1 MKNVKT
7 KDELLDVSFNTMLI
21 FKSLFALGET
31 LAGLVLIFIPLDL
44 IKAAIHHVAAVLPLT
59 SLSVLVTEAG
69 QRLTSDA
76 TLFAIVYLLLHGVLK
91 LGTLALLWKKI
102 LWSYPLSVALLV
114 GFIIYQLFEFSQRGA
129 LSMLVLCGV
138 DVLMIALTL
147 LEYRKL
153 KKRLAKPK
161 PKHALL
167 ATIDR
172 KKILSELHS
181 QTRPAGMLVLNFALL
196 LSIFFSL
203 QYFL

>member
-1 MKNVKT
+1 
-7 KDELLDVSFNTMLI
+7 
-21 FKSLFALGET
+21 
-31 LAGLVLIFIPLDL
+31 
-44 IKAAIHHVAAVLPLT
+44 
-59 SLSVLVTEAG
+59 
-69 QRLTSDA
+69 
-76 TLFAIVYLLLHGVLK
+76 
-91 LGTLALLWKKI
+91 
-102 LWSYPLSVALLV
+102 
-114 GFIIYQLFEFSQRGA
+114 
-129 LSMLVLCGV
+129 MLVLCGV

-161 PKHALL
+161 HTLL